1 MYNNDFV
8 TSIISTNVRNV
19 LNDIRS
25 DRAQN
30 LFKKRTKRVV
40 RNAQCRLPPMAQS
53 RTEACMH
60 IIKDAIKL

>member
-40 RNAQCRLPPMAQS
+40 RNAQCRLPPIWHSPAQKH
-53 RTEACMH
+53 AC
-60 IIKDAIKL
+60 I